1 MDGPTYPK
9 LPPKDGDFAFDLFL
23 PQAPLDGVQAILHGQ
38 RDVAAPDGGGDGAC
52 EDVGLT
58 VEADSHAV
66 GVHHPQGSIIAELVA
81 VSHLIWKN
89 VSWGVGV
96 GREIIHSISQER
108 IEPLFLQVSM
118 VLCSCQSE
126 AAFN

>member
-1 MDGPTYPK
+1 MNTA
-9 LPPKDGDFAFDLFL
+9 LPPQTPVIFTLGKGTRKSEVTTRDAKDVWECTRLVPEKLQGES
-23 PQAPLDGVQAILHGQ
+23 APLDGVQAILHGQ

-89 VSWGVGV
+89 AVFW
-96 GREIIHSISQER
+96 
-108 IEPLFLQVSM
+108 
-118 VLCSCQSE
+118 
-126 AAFN
+126 